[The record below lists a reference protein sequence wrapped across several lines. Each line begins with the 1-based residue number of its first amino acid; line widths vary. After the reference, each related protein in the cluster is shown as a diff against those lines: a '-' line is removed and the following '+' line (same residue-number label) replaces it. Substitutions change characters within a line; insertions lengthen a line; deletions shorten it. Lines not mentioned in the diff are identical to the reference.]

1 MARVQLE
8 LPEQFFYSTD
18 IDVRFTDLN
27 PAGHLGNDQMISLI
41 SDARHSFFCHLGLDV
56 TSIDGA
62 VVTVTD
68 LMTTYR
74 AESFAGDKLTFE
86 VGLMDFNKY
95 GADVIFRITK
105 NAGETLV
112 ALAKTGF
119 VFVNTEKHQVCEI
132 PETFMDALPSGIASK
147 K

>member
-8 LPEQFFYSTD
+8 LPEQFFYTTD
-18 IDVRFTDLN
+18 IEVRFTDLN

-41 SDARHSFFCHLGLDV
+41 SDARYSFFCDLGLNI
-56 TSIDGA
+56 TSIGGTL
-62 VVTVTD
+62 VTVTD
-68 LMTTYR
+68 LITSYK

-105 NAGETLV
+105 KSGETLV
-112 ALAKTGF
+112 AQAKTGF
-119 VFVNTEKHQVCEI
+119 VFTDLQTHKVTPI
-132 PETFMDALPSGIASK
+132 PDEFMAAVPEAIRPQ
-147 K
+147 

>member
-1 MARVQLE
+1 MARVELE
-8 LPEQFFYSTD
+8 LPEQFFYRTD
-18 IDVRFTDLN
+18 INVRFTDIN

-56 TSIDGA
+56 TSIGGA

-68 LMTTYR
+68 LVTTYR
-74 AESFAGDKLTFE
+74 AESFAGESLQFE

-105 NAGETLV
+105 NKGETLV

-119 VFVNTEKHQVCEI
+119 VFVDSATHKVCPI
-132 PETFMDALPSGIASK
+132 PQSFIDALPEDCRP
-147 K
+147 